1 MSQNYLSI
9 RQCAISLSFSSII
22 PFKLLH
28 ISYIL
33 NLKALFWS
41 VIWSHDSLKS
51 LFVFLID
58 RPLMKQISPCLHRYV
73 RPGNEFVPN
82 FQLFEKLDVNGVNEH
97 ALFTFLKVGRCL
109 IKHSLK
115 SEIACSTLCK
125 KSLFHTHTN
134 VSLN

>member
-41 VIWSHDSLKS
+41 DIWSLWLSKVSICFPYRQTLDETDLSLSSQVCPSRQWICSKFPVIWEAGCEWSQWTRSFHIFKGWSLLNKAFFKILQHLMQEKS
-51 LFVFLID
+51 
-58 RPLMKQISPCLHRYV
+58 IS
-73 RPGNEFVPN
+73 
-82 FQLFEKLDVNGVNEH
+82 
-97 ALFTFLKVGRCL
+97 
-109 IKHSLK
+109 
-115 SEIACSTLCK
+115 
-125 KSLFHTHTN
+125 HTHTRTKMS
-134 VSLN
+134 V